1 MLHSGNAS
9 IAPPGRRADAVAGS
23 TPRGEPPGMDFSKL
37 SRARRTKDGRRHIL
51 TCRKNKASQQ
61 QCAAGGPRTHPG
73 SSCSHAVRGRASVYC
88 VLLSASLSAAT
99 PVAPMQSHL
108 VRKAGQ
114 GTRAT
119 NCGTMPLPPCSASPT
134 LACRAIDARWA
145 EVLAEVRLSASRA
158 LALALS
164 RSLCVCVFLS
174 L

>member
-1 MLHSGNAS
+1 MRVLVLC
-9 IAPPGRRADAVAGS
+9 VA
-23 TPRGEPPGMDFSKL
+23 L
-37 SRARRTKDGRRHIL
+37 
-51 TCRKNKASQQ
+51 
-61 QCAAGGPRTHPG
+61 
-73 SSCSHAVRGRASVYC
+73 
-88 VLLSASLSAAT
+88 SLSAAT

-164 RSLCVCVFLS
+164 RSLCVCLFLS